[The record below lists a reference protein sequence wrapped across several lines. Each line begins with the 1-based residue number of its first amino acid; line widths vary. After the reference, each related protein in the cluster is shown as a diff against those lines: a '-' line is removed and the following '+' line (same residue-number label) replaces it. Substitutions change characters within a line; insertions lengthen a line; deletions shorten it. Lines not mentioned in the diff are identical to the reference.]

1 MMIDMDTLEVLRFN
15 VEHLCNERGW
25 TQKRLAK
32 EMGVSEPFMSQTLS
46 GNPQLKTLE
55 KIAKALG
62 VSVKSL
68 FENPEDVEGFVLL
81 NGRPYRFNS
90 AEELEEIKK
99 RAKPSLT
106 LSF

>member
-1 MMIDMDTLEVLRFN
+1 MDTLEILKLN
-15 VEHLCNERGW
+15 VERLCSERGW

-32 EMGVSEPFMSQTLS
+32 EMDVSEPFLSQTLS

-68 FENPEDVEGFVLL
+68 FENPQDIEGFILL
-81 NGRPYRFNS
+81 NGRPYHFNS

-99 RAKPSLT
+99 RANTSLT